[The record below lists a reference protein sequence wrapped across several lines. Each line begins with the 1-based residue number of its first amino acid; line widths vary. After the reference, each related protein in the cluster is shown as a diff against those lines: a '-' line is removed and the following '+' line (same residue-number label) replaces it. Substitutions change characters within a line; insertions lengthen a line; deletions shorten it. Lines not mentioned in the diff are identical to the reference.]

1 MKRTGL
7 GKGISALFSDEALN
21 EIEPKNEDNV
31 KEIDI
36 NLDISDKNK
45 IVELKVTEVEPNIKQ
60 ARKEFNYKKLEELAE
75 SIKTFGVVQ
84 PIIVAKKDTHYEIIA
99 GERRWRASKLANLKT
114 IPAIIKD
121 DEELENVHISI
132 IENVQRENLNAIEKA
147 QGYKDAIEKYNMT
160 PEDFAKKIGKSKSS
174 ITDILEILNLDE
186 RVIELARK
194 ENLSEAGCKM
204 LLEIEDKEKQY
215 EMALYILEDGL
226 SVEEA
231 KKRLKLSKKVPKN
244 TPKIDIHE
252 FREIEEKFT
261 NYFGAKAKIKVSPKN
276 INRGQ
281 IVLKYNSNEELE
293 RMLELLDKG
302 SMSRMGV

>member
-21 EIEPKNEDNV
+21 EIEPKNEDSV

-36 NLDISDKNK
+36 NVDISDKNK
-45 IVELKVTEVEPNIKQ
+45 IIELKVTEVEPNIKQ

-231 KKRLKLSKKVPKN
+231 KKRLKLSKKVSKN

-261 NYFGAKAKIKVSPKN
+261 NYFGTKAKIKVSPKN

-293 RMLELLDKG
+293 RMLELLE
-302 SMSRMGV
+302 R

>member
-160 PEDFAKKIGKSKSS
+160 PEDFSKKIGKSKSS

-231 KKRLKLSKKVPKN
+231 KKRLKLSKKVSKN

-261 NYFGAKAKIKVSPKN
+261 NYFGTKAKIKVSPKN

-293 RMLELLDKG
+293 RMLELLDK
-302 SMSRMGV
+302 

>member
-231 KKRLKLSKKVPKN
+231 KKRLKLSKKVSKN

-261 NYFGAKAKIKVSPKN
+261 NYFGTKAKIKVSPKN

-293 RMLELLDKG
+293 RMLELLDK
-302 SMSRMGV
+302 

>member
-21 EIEPKNEDNV
+21 EIESKNEDNV

-114 IPAIIKD
+114 IPAIIKE

-174 ITDILEILNLDE
+174 ITEILEILNLDE

-231 KKRLKLSKKVPKN
+231 KKRLKLAKKISKN

-261 NYFGAKAKIKVSPKN
+261 NYFGTKAKIKVSPKN

-293 RMLELLDKG
+293 RMLELLDK
-302 SMSRMGV
+302 

>member
-114 IPAIIKD
+114 IPAIIKE

-174 ITDILEILNLDE
+174 ITEILEILNLDE

-231 KKRLKLSKKVPKN
+231 KKRLKLAKKASKN

-252 FREIEEKFT
+252 FREIEERFT
-261 NYFGAKAKIKVSPKN
+261 NYFGTKAKIKVSPKN

-293 RMLELLDKG
+293 RMLELLE
-302 SMSRMGV
+302 R

>member
-21 EIEPKNEDNV
+21 EIEPKNEDSV

-36 NLDISDKNK
+36 NVDISDKNK

-231 KKRLKLSKKVPKN
+231 KKRLKLSKKVSKN

-293 RMLELLDKG
+293 RMLELLDK
-302 SMSRMGV
+302 

>member
-7 GKGISALFSDEALN
+7 GKGISALFLDEALN

-31 KEIDI
+31 KEVDI

-174 ITDILEILNLDE
+174 ITDVLEILNLDE

-261 NYFGAKAKIKVSPKN
+261 NYFGTKAKIKVSPKN

-293 RMLELLDKG
+293 RMLELLDK
-302 SMSRMGV
+302 

>member
-31 KEIDI
+31 KEVDI

-75 SIKTFGVVQ
+75 SIKTFGVVE

-204 LLEIEDKEKQY
+204 LLEIEDKEKEY
-215 EMALYILEDGL
+215 EMAVYILEDGL

-231 KKRLKLSKKVPKN
+231 KKKWKLSKQVPKN

-293 RMLELLDKG
+293 RMLELLDK
-302 SMSRMGV
+302 

>member
-114 IPAIIKD
+114 IPAIIKE

-147 QGYKDAIEKYNMT
+147 QGYKEAIEKYNMT

-231 KKRLKLSKKVPKN
+231 KKRLKLAKKVSKN
-244 TPKIDIHE
+244 TPKIDVHE

-261 NYFGAKAKIKVSPKN
+261 NYFGTKAKIKVSPKN

-293 RMLELLDKG
+293 RMLELLDK
-302 SMSRMGV
+302 

>member
-21 EIEPKNEDNV
+21 EIEPKNEDSV

-293 RMLELLDKG
+293 RMLELLDK
-302 SMSRMGV
+302 

>member
-21 EIEPKNEDNV
+21 EIESKNEDNV

-231 KKRLKLSKKVPKN
+231 KKRLKLSKKVSKN

-261 NYFGAKAKIKVSPKN
+261 NYFGTKAKIKVSPKN

-281 IVLKYNSNEELE
+281 IILKYNSNEELE
-293 RMLELLDKG
+293 RMLELLDK
-302 SMSRMGV
+302 

>member
-21 EIEPKNEDNV
+21 EIEPKNEDSV

-231 KKRLKLSKKVPKN
+231 KKRLKLSKKVSKN

-261 NYFGAKAKIKVSPKN
+261 NYFGTKAKIKVSPKN

-293 RMLELLDKG
+293 RMLELLE
-302 SMSRMGV
+302 R

>member
-21 EIEPKNEDNV
+21 EIEPKNEDSV

-36 NLDISDKNK
+36 NVDISDKNK

-231 KKRLKLSKKVPKN
+231 KKRLKLSKKVSKN

-261 NYFGAKAKIKVSPKN
+261 NYFGTKAKIKVSPKN

-293 RMLELLDKG
+293 RMLELLE
-302 SMSRMGV
+302 R

>member
-204 LLEIEDKEKQY
+204 LLEIKDKEKQY

-261 NYFGAKAKIKVSPKN
+261 NYFGTKAKIKVSPKN

-293 RMLELLDKG
+293 RMLELLDK
-302 SMSRMGV
+302 

>member
-1 MKRTGL
+1 METKRKAL
-7 GKGISALFSDEALN
+7 GKGLEDLFGDTLDFNAVEK
-21 EIEPKNEDNV
+21 EITEKTPKNEI
-31 KEIDI
+31 KEI
-36 NLDISDKNK
+36 
-45 IVELKVTEVEPNIKQ
+45 ELSELRSNPYQ
-60 ARKEFNYKKLEELAE
+60 PRKTFDEEKLQELAS
-75 SIKTFGVVQ
+75 SIKEHGVFQ
-84 PIIVAKKDTHYEIIA
+84 PIIVKKSIIKGYEIVA
-99 GERRWRASKLANLKT
+99 GERRVRASIMAGKTT
-114 IPAIIKD
+114 IPAIIKEFSD
-121 DEELENVHISI
+121 QEMMEIALLENL
-132 IENVQRENLNAIEKA
+132 QRENLNAIEKA

-261 NYFGAKAKIKVSPKN
+261 NYFGTKAKIKVSPKN

-293 RMLELLDKG
+293 RMLELLDK
-302 SMSRMGV
+302 

>member
-21 EIEPKNEDNV
+21 EIEPKNEDSV

-36 NLDISDKNK
+36 NVDISDKNK

-132 IENVQRENLNAIEKA
+132 IENVQRENLKAIEKA

-293 RMLELLDKG
+293 RMLELLDK
-302 SMSRMGV
+302 

>member
-114 IPAIIKD
+114 IPAIIKE

-174 ITDILEILNLDE
+174 ITDVLEILNLDE

-231 KKRLKLSKKVPKN
+231 KKRLKLAKKVSKN

-252 FREIEEKFT
+252 FREIEERFT
-261 NYFGAKAKIKVSPKN
+261 NYFGTKAKIKVSPKN

-293 RMLELLDKG
+293 RMLELLE
-302 SMSRMGV
+302 R

>member
-21 EIEPKNEDNV
+21 EIESKNEDNV

-114 IPAIIKD
+114 IPAIIKE

-174 ITDILEILNLDE
+174 ITDVLEILNLDE

-231 KKRLKLSKKVPKN
+231 KKRLKLSKKVSKN

-261 NYFGAKAKIKVSPKN
+261 NYFGTKAKIKVSPKN

-293 RMLELLDKG
+293 RMLELLE
-302 SMSRMGV
+302 R

>member
-21 EIEPKNEDNV
+21 EIEPKNEDSV

-36 NLDISDKNK
+36 NVDISDKNK

-261 NYFGAKAKIKVSPKN
+261 NYFGTKAKIKVSPKN

-281 IVLKYNSNEELE
+281 IILKYNSNEELE
-293 RMLELLDKG
+293 RMLELLEK
-302 SMSRMGV
+302 